1 MSETMNPELDD
12 ADPQADN
19 ELTILKNR
27 ARMMGITFSN
37 NIGVEALRKRIADR
51 QNGTEADV
59 EQLEAQATEPEVN
72 PLSLPNEAP
81 ARPET
86 RAELRERLRKE
97 NLRLVRLRITNL
109 DPKKKDLPG
118 EILTVGN
125 DTLGM
130 IKKFV
135 PYGEVTENG
144 YHVPYIIYNMMKA
157 RRFLDIRVTKD
168 NRGRERIIQRMV
180 PEFAL
185 EELPMLT
192 PKELADLKA
201 AQAAASVGE

>member
-1 MSETMNPELDD
+1 MSETMNPELDE
-12 ADPQADN
+12 ADPLADN

-37 NIGVEALRKRIADR
+37 NIGVEALRKKIADR
-51 QNGTEADV
+51 QNGTGDDA
-59 EQLEAQATEPEVN
+59 EQIQDPVTDPEPN
-72 PLSLPNEAP
+72 PLTLANEAP
-81 ARPET
+81 NRPET
-86 RAELRERLRKE
+86 RIELRERLRKE

-118 EILTVGN
+118 EILSVGN
-125 DTLGM
+125 DVLGM
-130 IKKFV
+130 VKKYV

-144 YHVPYIIYNMMKA
+144 YHVPYIIYNMLKA
-157 RRFLDIRVTKD
+157 RKFLDIRVTKD

-192 PKELADLKA
+192 TKELAELKA